1 MNVFNLFN
9 INISTPATG
18 SKVTSKDPTYTSK
31 NHRKLGFPRHVVEK
45 ALENAIKNR
54 EFEIQMYWKR
64 ATYFWLFVSA
74 LWVALGKLL
83 YDWHFLDGSL
93 QNNPYQFATLFVLS
107 CAGMGLSFAWYMV
120 NKGSKFWQENW
131 EYQINFLENEIEG
144 PSYKTILSD
153 CKIHRRNGFK
163 QECFGSFP
171 FSVSK
176 INVIIAYSNVVLW
189 LISVNVWF
197 LLLLFHEHVAAVIS
211 GLHPVLKSQIDSS
224 PTYLYAVFNAIV
236 MLALLYFSKISR
248 SGFESM
254 RDSKLIHSGKVQY
267 VHQRRA

>member
-1 MNVFNLFN
+1 MNPVNLFN
-9 INISTPATG
+9 ISINVPAAG
-18 SKVTSKDPTYTSK
+18 GNETSNDPTYLSK
-31 NHRKLGFPRHVVEK
+31 NHRKLEFPKHEIEK

-83 YDWHFLDGSL
+83 YDWHFLDGSQ

-131 EYQINFLENEIEG
+131 EYQINFLENEIMG

-153 CKIHRRNGFK
+153 CTIYRRNSFQ

-197 LLLLFHEHVAAVIS
+197 LLLLSHKVVSAIIS
-211 GLHPVLKSQIDSS
+211 GLHPMLKSLVDSS
-224 PTYLYAVFNAIV
+224 PTFLYAAFNIII
-236 MLALLYFSKISR
+236 MLALFYFSKISR
-248 SGFESM
+248 SGFESR
-254 RDSKLIHSGKVQY
+254 RDSKLLHSGKILN